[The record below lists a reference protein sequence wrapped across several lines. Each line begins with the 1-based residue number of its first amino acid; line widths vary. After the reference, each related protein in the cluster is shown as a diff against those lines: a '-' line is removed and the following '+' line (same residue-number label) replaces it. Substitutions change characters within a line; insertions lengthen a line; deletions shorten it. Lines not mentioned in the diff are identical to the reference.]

1 MGGAR
6 PERQANAVT
15 GRIKAGLGAVERW
28 SQRHRSARVARR
40 TISSFL
46 EHEALQYAGSMA
58 YFGVLSMF
66 QLLVL
71 GVVVLSI
78 VMGEGQART
87 FVIDQVRAAT
97 PLDTSAIG
105 AIIDGVIKAR
115 GDMTLVGLVFLVW
128 GALGVFGALS
138 SGIGRAFTGAPRRG
152 FIEDKILGLL
162 LLTLTGVLAVVSLAI
177 GIVTGIV
184 QNSAA
189 DRVSALPAGAF
200 ALSAVGIAVPFLLIF
215 AALALIYRVVPSQ
228 RVTFGEIWPGALVA
242 AILWTALRAAF
253 TYYVTA
259 IAHYDTAFGPISA
272 AITLLVFLYFASV
285 VLLLGAEVVRST
297 IDEMG

>member
-1 MGGAR
+1 MAM
-6 PERQANAVT
+6 T
-15 GRIKAGLGAVERW
+15 GRVKTGLRTVERW

-71 GVVVLSI
+71 GVVVLS
-78 VMGEGQART
+78 VVVGEGQART
-87 FVIDQVRAAT
+87 IVIDQVRTAT
-97 PLDTSAIG
+97 PPDSAAIG
-105 AIIDGVIKAR
+105 AVIDAVIKAR
-115 GDMTLVGLVFLVW
+115 GDMTAVGLAFLVW
-128 GALGVFGALS
+128 GALGVFAALS
-138 SGIGRAFTGAPRRG
+138 SGISRAFTGAPRRG
-152 FIEDKILGLL
+152 FIQDKILGLL
-162 LLTLTGVLAVVSLAI
+162 LLTLTGILALASIAI

-184 QNSAA
+184 QRSAA
-189 DRVSALPAGAF
+189 DRVSAVPGGAF
-200 ALSAVGIAVPFLLIF
+200 ALSAVGIVLPFLLIF
-215 AALALIYRVVPSQ
+215 AALVLIYRLVPSQ

-242 AILWTALRAAF
+242 ALLWTALRAAF
-253 TYYVTA
+253 TYYVTDV
-259 IAHYDTAFGPISA
+259 AHYDTAFGPISA

-297 IDEMG
+297 IVDEEACLA